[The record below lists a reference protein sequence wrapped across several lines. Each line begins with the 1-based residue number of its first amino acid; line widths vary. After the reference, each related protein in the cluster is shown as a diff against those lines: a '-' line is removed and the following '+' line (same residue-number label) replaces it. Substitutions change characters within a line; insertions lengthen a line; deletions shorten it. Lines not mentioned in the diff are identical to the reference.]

1 VQSTGPGGE
10 LEEAEEGDEVEE
22 VEEVEE
28 GGEPADFFATTVVA

>member
-1 VQSTGPGGE
+1 MQSTGPGGE